1 MTLSLVLQLR
11 SGLQAL
17 SLELSTDQQKKL
29 LDFLALLLKWNK
41 VYNLTSIRQADDML
55 THHVMDCLAAVAA
68 VMHEAPDDKTLL
80 DVGSGGGLP
89 SVVFAIVCPHLQVTA
104 VDAVAKKSAFIETV
118 AHTLKLSNLKGIH
131 SRVELLEE
139 TFDLVVS
146 RAFASLKDFTAWSDK
161 ALRTGGKWAAMKGKV
176 PEEEMAELP
185 VNIQIQGI
193 QTLNVP
199 DLEAQRC
206 LIWLKRSP
214 A

>member
-1 MTLSLVLQLR
+1 MTLALDRQFGAGLESL
-11 SGLQAL
+11 SIT
-17 SLELSTDQQKKL
+17 LSTVQQQQL

-41 VYNLTSIRQADDML
+41 VYNLTSIRLADDML

-68 VMHEAPDDKTLL
+68 VMHEAPDAKTLL

-104 VDAVAKKSAFIETV
+104 VDAVAKKAAFIETV
-118 AHTLKLSNLKGIH
+118 AHTLTLSNLKGRH
-131 SRVELLEE
+131 SRVESLDE

-161 ALRTGGKWAAMKGKV
+161 ALRAGGTWVAMKGKL
-176 PEEEMAELP
+176 PEDELAELP
-185 VNIQIQGI
+185 EGVQIQGI
-193 QTLNVP
+193 QTLKVP
-199 DLEAQRC
+199 GLEAHRC

-214 A
+214 D

>member
-1 MTLSLVLQLR
+1 MTLSLDLQLR

-68 VMHEAPDDKTLL
+68 VMHEAPDAKTLL

-161 ALRTGGKWAAMKGKV
+161 ALRTGGKWAAMKGKI

-185 VNIQIQGI
+185 ANIQIQGI

>member
-1 MTLSLVLQLR
+1 MTLALDQQLVA
-11 SGLQAL
+11 GLEALSIKL
-17 SLELSTDQQKKL
+17 SLEQQQQL

-41 VYNLTSIRQADDML
+41 VYNLTSIRQAEDML
-55 THHVMDCLAAVAA
+55 THHLMDCLAAVVA
-68 VMHEAPDDKTLL
+68 VMQEAPDAKTLL

-104 VDAVAKKSAFIETV
+104 VDAVAKKAAFIETV
-118 AHTLKLSNLKGIH
+118 AHTLKLPNLTGKH

-139 TFDLVVS
+139 RFDLVVS

-161 ALRTGGKWAAMKGKV
+161 ALRIGGKWAAMKGKITA
-176 PEEEMAELP
+176 EEIAELP
-185 VNIQIQGI
+185 ANIQIQDI

-199 DLEAQRC
+199 GLDAQRC

>member
-1 MTLSLVLQLR
+1 LS
-11 SGLQAL
+11 L
-17 SLELSTDQQKKL
+17 SLEQDLILGADAL
-29 LDFLALLLKWNK
+29 GLALTHQQTSQLLAYIEMLQKWNQ
-41 VYNLTSIRQADDML
+41 VYNLTAIKDPQQML
-55 THHVMDCLAAVAA
+55 TQHVLDCLAVVTPLKEMVPNAQN
-68 VMHEAPDDKTLL
+68 LL
-80 DVGSGGGLP
+80 DVGAGGGLP
-89 SVVFAIVCPHLQVTA
+89 SVVLAIACPSMRVVA

-131 SRVELLEE
+131 SRVELLENK
-139 TFDLVVS
+139 FDLVVS

-185 VNIQIQGI
+185 PNIQIQGI

-199 DLEAQRC
+199 DLEARRC
-206 LIWLKRSP
+206 LIWLQRSP

>member
-1 MTLSLVLQLR
+1 LTLSLDLQLR

-68 VMHEAPDDKTLL
+68 VMHEAPDAKTLL

-161 ALRTGGKWAAMKGKV
+161 ALRTGGSWAAMKGKI

-185 VNIQIQGI
+185 ASIQIQGI

>member
-1 MTLSLVLQLR
+1 MTLSLDLQLR

-17 SLELSTDQQKKL
+17 SLELSADQQKKL

-68 VMHEAPDDKTLL
+68 VMHEAPDAKTLL

-89 SVVFAIVCPHLQVTA
+89 AVVFAIVCPHLQVTA

-185 VNIQIQGI
+185 ANIQIQGI

-214 A
+214 G

>member
-1 MTLSLVLQLR
+1 MTLSLDLQLR

-17 SLELSTDQQKKL
+17 SLELSADQQKKL
-29 LDFLALLLKWNK
+29 LDFLVLLLKWNK

-68 VMHEAPDDKTLL
+68 VMHEAPDAKTLL

-89 SVVFAIVCPHLQVTA
+89 AVVFAIVCPHLQVTA
-104 VDAVAKKSAFIETV
+104 VDAVVKKSAFIETV

-185 VNIQIQGI
+185 PNIQIQGI

-214 A
+214 G

>member
-68 VMHEAPDDKTLL
+68 VMHEAPDAKTLL

-161 ALRTGGKWAAMKGKV
+161 ALRTGGKWAAMKGKI

-185 VNIQIQGI
+185 ANIQIQGI

>member
-1 MTLSLVLQLR
+1 
-11 SGLQAL
+11 
-17 SLELSTDQQKKL
+17 
-29 LDFLALLLKWNK
+29 
-41 VYNLTSIRQADDML
+41 
-55 THHVMDCLAAVAA
+55 
-68 VMHEAPDDKTLL
+68 
-80 DVGSGGGLP
+80 VGSGGGLP

-131 SRVELLEE
+131 SRVELIEDKS
-139 TFDLVVS
+139 DLVVS

-185 VNIQIQGI
+185 ASIQIQGI

>member
-1 MTLSLVLQLR
+1 MTFSLDQPLR

-17 SLELSTDQQKKL
+17 SLELSTDQQKQL

-41 VYNLTSIRQADDML
+41 VYNLTSIRQAEDML

-68 VMHEAPDDKTLL
+68 VKQAAPQALSLL

-104 VDAVAKKSAFIETV
+104 VDAVAKKAAFIETV
-118 AHTLKLSNLKGIH
+118 AHTLKLANLKGIH

-161 ALRTGGKWAAMKGKV
+161 ALLSGGKWAAMKGKV

-185 VNIQIQGI
+185 AHIQIQHI
-193 QTLNVP
+193 QTLEVP
-199 DLEAQRC
+199 GLDAQRC
-206 LIWLKRSP
+206 LIWLERSP
-214 A
+214 G

>member
-1 MTLSLVLQLR
+1 MTLALDRQLGAGLESL
-11 SGLQAL
+11 SIT
-17 SLELSTDQQKKL
+17 LSTVQQQQL

-41 VYNLTSIRQADDML
+41 VYNLTSIRLADDML

-68 VMHEAPDDKTLL
+68 VMHEAPDAKTLL

-104 VDAVAKKSAFIETV
+104 VDAVAKKAAFIETV
-118 AHTLKLSNLKGIH
+118 AHTLTLSNLKGRH
-131 SRVELLEE
+131 SRVESLDE

-161 ALRTGGKWAAMKGKV
+161 ALRAGGTWVAMKGKL
-176 PEEEMAELP
+176 PEDELAELP
-185 VNIQIQGI
+185 EGVQIQGI
-193 QTLNVP
+193 QTLKVP
-199 DLEAQRC
+199 GLEAHRC

-214 A
+214 D

>member
-1 MTLSLVLQLR
+1 MSLDLQLR

-68 VMHEAPDDKTLL
+68 VMHEAPDAKTLL

-161 ALRTGGKWAAMKGKV
+161 ALRTGGKWAAMKGKI

-185 VNIQIQGI
+185 ANIQIQGI

>member
-1 MTLSLVLQLR
+1 MDVLAIKLK
-11 SGLQAL
+11 S
-17 SLELSTDQQKKL
+17 EQQQQL

-41 VYNLTSIRQADDML
+41 VYNLTSIRQAEDML

-68 VMHEAPDDKTLL
+68 VMRELPDTQTLL

-104 VDAVAKKSAFIETV
+104 VDAVAKKAAFIETV
-118 AHTLKLSNLKGIH
+118 AHTLKLPNLKGVH

-139 TFDLVVS
+139 KFDLVVS

-161 ALRTGGKWAAMKGKV
+161 ALCSGGKWAAMKGKV

-185 VNIQIQGI
+185 SRIQIQHI
-193 QTLNVP
+193 QTLEVP
-199 DLEAQRC
+199 GLDAQRC
-206 LIWLKRSP
+206 LIWLERSSG
-214 A
+214 

>member
-1 MTLSLVLQLR
+1 LTLSLDLQLR

-41 VYNLTSIRQADDML
+41 VYNLTSIRLADDML

-68 VMHEAPDDKTLL
+68 VMHEAPDSKTLL

-89 SVVFAIVCPHLQVTA
+89 SVVFAIVCPHMQVTA
-104 VDAVAKKSAFIETV
+104 VDAVAKKAAFIETV
-118 AHTLKLSNLKGIH
+118 AHTLTLSNLKGRH
-131 SRVELLEE
+131 SRVESLDE

-161 ALRTGGKWAAMKGKV
+161 ALRTGGAWAAMKGKI
-176 PEEEMAELP
+176 PEEEIAELP
-185 VNIQIQGI
+185 AHIQIQGI

-199 DLEAQRC
+199 GLDAQRC

>member
-1 MTLSLVLQLR
+1 MTLPLDRQLGA
-11 SGLQAL
+11 GLDAL
-17 SLELSTDQQKKL
+17 TITLNTQQQQQL

-41 VYNLTSIRQADDML
+41 VYNLTSIRQAEDML

-68 VMHEAPDDKTLL
+68 VMHEAPDVKTLL

-104 VDAVAKKSAFIETV
+104 VDAVAKKAAFIETV
-118 AHTLKLSNLKGIH
+118 AHTLKLANLKGKH
-131 SRVELLEE
+131 SRVELLEGK
-139 TFDLVVS
+139 FDLVVS

-161 ALRTGGKWAAMKGKV
+161 AMPIDGIWAAMKGKI
-176 PEEEMAELP
+176 PEEEIAELP
-185 VNIQIQGI
+185 ANIHIQGI

-199 DLEAQRC
+199 GLEAQRC

-214 A
+214 G

>member
-1 MTLSLVLQLR
+1 LTLALDRQFGAGLESLSITLSTV
-11 SGLQAL
+11 
-17 SLELSTDQQKKL
+17 QQQQL

-41 VYNLTSIRQADDML
+41 VYNLTSIRLADDML

-68 VMHEAPDDKTLL
+68 VMHEAPDAKTLL

-104 VDAVAKKSAFIETV
+104 VDAVAKKAAFIETV
-118 AHTLKLSNLKGIH
+118 AHTLTLSNLKGRH
-131 SRVELLEE
+131 SRVESLDE

-161 ALRTGGKWAAMKGKV
+161 ALRAGGTWVAMKGKL
-176 PEEEMAELP
+176 PEDELAELP
-185 VNIQIQGI
+185 EGVQIQGI
-193 QTLNVP
+193 QTLKVP
-199 DLEAQRC
+199 GLEAHRC

-214 A
+214 D

>member
-1 MTLSLVLQLR
+1 MTLSLDLQLR

-41 VYNLTSIRQADDML
+41 VYNLTSIRQAEDML

-68 VMHEAPDDKTLL
+68 VMHEAPDSKTLL

-89 SVVFAIVCPHLQVTA
+89 AVVFAIVCPHLQVTA

-161 ALRTGGKWAAMKGKV
+161 ALRTGGSWAAMKGKI
-176 PEEEMAELP
+176 PEEEIAELP
-185 VNIQIQGI
+185 PNIQIQGI

-206 LIWLKRSP
+206 LIWLQRSP

>member
-1 MTLSLVLQLR
+1 LTLSLDLQLR

-68 VMHEAPDDKTLL
+68 VMHEAPDAKTLL

-161 ALRTGGKWAAMKGKV
+161 ALRTGGKWAAMKGKI

-185 VNIQIQGI
+185 ANIQIQGI

>member
-1 MTLSLVLQLR
+1 MTLSLDLQLR

-41 VYNLTSIRQADDML
+41 VYNLTSIRLADDML

-68 VMHEAPDDKTLL
+68 VMHEAPDSKTLL

-89 SVVFAIVCPHLQVTA
+89 SVVFAIVCPHMQVTA
-104 VDAVAKKSAFIETV
+104 VDAVAKKAAFIETV
-118 AHTLKLSNLKGIH
+118 AHTLTLSNLKGRH
-131 SRVELLEE
+131 SRVESLDE

-161 ALRTGGKWAAMKGKV
+161 ALRTGGAWAAMKGKI
-176 PEEEMAELP
+176 PEEEIAELP
-185 VNIQIQGI
+185 AHIQIQGI

-199 DLEAQRC
+199 GLDAQRC

>member
-1 MTLSLVLQLR
+1 LTLSLDLQLR

-41 VYNLTSIRQADDML
+41 VYNLTSIRQAEDML

-68 VMHEAPDDKTLL
+68 VMHEAPDSKTLL

-89 SVVFAIVCPHLQVTA
+89 AVVFAIVCPHLQVTA

-161 ALRTGGKWAAMKGKV
+161 ALRTGGSWAAMKGKI
-176 PEEEMAELP
+176 PEEEIAELP
-185 VNIQIQGI
+185 PNIQIQGI

-206 LIWLKRSP
+206 LIWLQRSP

>member
-1 MTLSLVLQLR
+1 MTLSLDLQLR

-68 VMHEAPDDKTLL
+68 VMHEAPDAKTLL

-185 VNIQIQGI
+185 PNIQIQGI

>member
-1 MTLSLVLQLR
+1 LTLSLDLQLR

-68 VMHEAPDDKTLL
+68 VMHEAPDAKTLL

-131 SRVELLEE
+131 SRVELIEDKS
-139 TFDLVVS
+139 DLVVS

-185 VNIQIQGI
+185 ASIQIQGI

>member
-1 MTLSLVLQLR
+1 MTLSLDLQLR

-68 VMHEAPDDKTLL
+68 VMHEAPDAKTLL

-131 SRVELLEE
+131 SRVELIEDKS
-139 TFDLVVS
+139 DLVVS

-185 VNIQIQGI
+185 ASIQIQGI

>member
-1 MTLSLVLQLR
+1 LTLSLDLQLR

-68 VMHEAPDDKTLL
+68 VMHEAPDAKTLL

-104 VDAVAKKSAFIETV
+104 VDAVAKKAAFIETV

-185 VNIQIQGI
+185 ASIQIQGI

>member
-1 MTLSLVLQLR
+1 MTLSLDLQLR

-68 VMHEAPDDKTLL
+68 VMHEAPDAKTLL

-131 SRVELLEE
+131 SRVELLEDK
-139 TFDLVVS
+139 FDLVVS

-185 VNIQIQGI
+185 PNIQIQGI

>member
-1 MTLSLVLQLR
+1 MTLSLDLQLR

-68 VMHEAPDDKTLL
+68 VMHEAPDAKTLL

-161 ALRTGGKWAAMKGKV
+161 ALRTGGSWAAMKGKI

-185 VNIQIQGI
+185 ASIQIQGI

>member
-1 MTLSLVLQLR
+1 MTLSLDLQLR

-68 VMHEAPDDKTLL
+68 VMHEAPDAKTLL

-131 SRVELLEE
+131 SRVELIEDKS
-139 TFDLVVS
+139 DLVVS

-161 ALRTGGKWAAMKGKV
+161 ALRTGGKWAAMKGKI

-185 VNIQIQGI
+185 ANIQIQGI